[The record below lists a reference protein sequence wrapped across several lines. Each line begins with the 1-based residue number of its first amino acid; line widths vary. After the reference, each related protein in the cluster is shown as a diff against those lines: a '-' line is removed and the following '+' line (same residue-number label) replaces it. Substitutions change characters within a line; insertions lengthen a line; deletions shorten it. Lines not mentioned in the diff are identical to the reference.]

1 MKFFERLFRGG
12 QASAEEP
19 APKQETV
26 VPDELVKQFPAPPE
40 KLQAILQKVPNT
52 GLLLYERDM
61 ECLHMSK
68 EWKYWSLDMLENG
81 FETPGIIQ
89 LAGEDLDIY
98 PSCFDAL
105 IEDIF
110 QELDLGLTE
119 ETIHYAYLLS
129 VAQRVLL
136 GEQTARSAFRLLCQA
151 YVDNGFRRGPFDNFY
166 LWDDIAV
173 DLEHSSG
180 DWESEGMRKDNLE
193 EWMHQYFEKLVRAN
207 SSYCLSSSLVSSK

>member
-1 MKFFERLFRGG
+1 MSNEKNVDEIYKDGKKVNIRNPNDANDLGIGMVHQHFKLVEVFSVLDNIILG
-12 QASAEEP
+12 AEDTKMGVLKKKE
-19 APKQETV
+19 ARKKV
-26 VPDELVKQFPAPPE
+26 LSLSE
-40 KLQAILQKVPNT
+40 KY
-52 GLLLYERDM
+52 GLRVD
-61 ECLHMSK
+61 
-68 EWKYWSLDMLENG
+68 
-81 FETPGIIQ
+81 P
-89 LAGEDLDIY
+89 
-98 PSCFDAL
+98 DAL

-119 ETIHYAYLLS
+119 EAIHYAYLLS

-166 LWDDIAV
+166 LWDDIAD
-173 DLEHSSG
+173 DLERSSG

-207 SSYCLSSSLVSSK
+207 RSYCLFRTENASVF